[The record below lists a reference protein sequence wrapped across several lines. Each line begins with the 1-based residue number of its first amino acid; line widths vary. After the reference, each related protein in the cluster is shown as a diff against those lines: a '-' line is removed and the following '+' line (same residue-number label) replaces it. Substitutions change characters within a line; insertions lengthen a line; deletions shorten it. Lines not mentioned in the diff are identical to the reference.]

1 MHNIGGP
8 WGVIPN
14 FQTNLLQLIS
24 DLEKHKGFSMEQAFP
39 AFPGHGLL
47 VADLAPFLDDIPVKG
62 ARESFDSP
70 DLIAVPVPGLWHG
83 LATSKSRGH

>member
-70 DLIAVPVPGLWHG
+70 DLIAVPVPGL
-83 LATSKSRGH
+83 LAL